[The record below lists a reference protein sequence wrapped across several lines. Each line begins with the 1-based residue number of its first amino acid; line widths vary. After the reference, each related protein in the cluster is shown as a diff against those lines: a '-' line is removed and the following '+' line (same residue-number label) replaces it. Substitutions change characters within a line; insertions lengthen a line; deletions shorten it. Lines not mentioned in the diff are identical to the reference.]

1 MEFLA
6 FCLSVVAIIMAAN
19 ARSRSKMLENYLRS
33 LREKGISIPSSPQQV
48 APSQV
53 SQQVQQEVPVQ
64 NVALAQPVA
73 TSELDVLKD
82 QVQQVRRAT
91 IGDWFKEDWLLKVG
105 AILLVLSFG
114 WFVSYAIANNWIGP
128 VGRISLGILAGA
140 ALMVVGFIRY
150 RVNAHQADIFLVLGA
165 GITILT
171 IFAARSL
178 YGFFT
183 PLTALIAMVLVSA
196 FVATASILYNRRPLA
211 TISLILISLAPFF
224 TASATSDVFGLFM
237 FFGTVLVATVILT
250 ILRDY
255 PELNITA
262 AVVLWFYSLFALSG
276 DVPVRES
283 AFLVEC
289 FYAVV
294 LFALQLYTATKTNGI
309 RKVDTIAMLINSTL
323 LLTWIGTVFMRDTYM
338 MPLFAWGALFIGGT
352 YALFVMRTKSFRF
365 AEASEYDGESFA
377 VFAHSTILLVAIFGM
392 ITPVWQSLSLAGWAF
407 LFVCAAY
414 SAFMMTEKRE
424 GFFLYAALAIV
435 YIGAAT
441 AAELE
446 GNALTIAYALQ
457 ASAITILAFLFTK
470 DIAAARKASYV
481 FAIPVFLSLVTI
493 GNPFS
498 NSALAVLVT
507 LGSILVVTGLYFR
520 NLSLATNSATN
531 RQWYATLII
540 VGALYYLFAIWRICT
555 EMVFY
560 GSFGVMV
567 ALIIYT
573 ILGIGA
579 YVLGTQR
586 DIRVYRLFGTWLV
599 GFVIARLALVDVW
612 ALPSGVRIITFMVI
626 GALMVSTAFIIR
638 KKSSQ

>member
-1 MEFLA
+1 MEFITFCISVAA
-6 FCLSVVAIIMAAN
+6 FIIAVN

-33 LREKGISIPSSPQQV
+33 LQEKGIQPIAQQTKVPSAPAVSQESVV
-48 APSQV
+48 APL
-53 SQQVQQEVPVQ
+53 
-64 NVALAQPVA
+64 VATPAQPVA
-73 TSELDVLKD
+73 QTELGVLKE
-82 QVQQVRRAT
+82 QVQVVRRAT

-105 AILLVLSFG
+105 AILLILSFG

-128 VGRISLGILAGA
+128 IGRITLGLLAGV
-140 ALMVVGFIRY
+140 ALMVVGFMRY
-150 RVNAHQADIFLVLGA
+150 RVQAHQADIFLVLGA

-183 PLTALIAMVLVSA
+183 PLTALICMVLVSA
-196 FVATASILYNRRPLA
+196 FVATASILFNRRPLA
-211 TISLILISLAPFF
+211 TIALMLIALAPFF

-250 ILRDY
+250 VLRDY

-276 DVPVRES
+276 AVAIRES
-283 AFLVEC
+283 AFLLEC

-294 LFALQLYTATKTNGI
+294 LFALQLYTATKTQGL
-309 RKVDTIAMLINSTL
+309 RKVDTIALLANATL
-323 LLTWIGTVFMRDTYM
+323 LLVWISTIFMRDTYM
-338 MPLFAWGALFIGGT
+338 LPLFAWGALFLGGT

-365 AEASEYDGESFA
+365 EESAQYDGESAA
-377 VFAHSTILLVAIFGM
+377 VFAHGAIFLVAIFVL
-392 ITPVWQSLSLAGWAF
+392 ITPVWQSLSLAGWAL

-414 SAFMMTEKRE
+414 SAFVMTEKRE

-446 GNALTIAYALQ
+446 GNALTIAYALE

-481 FAIPVFLSLVTI
+481 FAIPVFLSLITI

-507 LGSILVVTGLYFR
+507 IGSILIVTGLYFR
-520 NLSLATNSATN
+520 NLSLATNSVTN

-540 VGALYYLFAIWRICT
+540 VGTLYYLFTIWRVCT

-586 DIRVYRLFGTWLV
+586 DIKVYRLFGTWLV
-599 GFVIARLALVDVW
+599 GFVLARLALVDVW

-638 KKSSQ
+638 SNKK

>member
-6 FCLSVVAIIMAAN
+6 FCISIAAIIMAAN
-19 ARSRSKMLENYLRS
+19 ARSRSIMLENYLRS
-33 LREKGISIPSSPQQV
+33 LQGKSI
-48 APSQV
+48 
-53 SQQVQQEVPVQ
+53 
-64 NVALAQPVA
+64 QPVA
-73 TSELDVLKD
+73 PQAQQAAPQKAEQVA
-82 QVQQVRRAT
+82 QVQAQPQAPVAQATELGVLTQQIHEVRKAT
-91 IGDWFKEDWLLKVG
+91 IGDWLKEDWLLKVG
-105 AILLVLSFG
+105 AILLLLSFG
-114 WFVSYAIANNWIGP
+114 WFVSFAIANNWIGP
-128 VGRISLGILAGA
+128 VGRITLGLLAGVTV
-140 ALMVVGFIRY
+140 MVVGFMRY
-150 RVNAHQADIFLVLGA
+150 KVNPHQADIFLVLGA
-165 GITILT
+165 GVTMLT
-171 IFAARSL
+171 TFAARAL

-183 PLTALIAMVLVSA
+183 PLSALAIMVAISA

-211 TISLILISLAPFF
+211 TISLVLMGIAPFL
-224 TASATSDVFGLFM
+224 TASATADVLGLFM
-237 FFGTVLVATVILT
+237 YYGVIIVATAILT
-250 ILRDY
+250 VLRDY

-262 AVVLWFYSLFALSG
+262 AVFLWFYSLFAMSG
-276 DVPVRES
+276 GVGVRDS
-283 AFLVEC
+283 AFLIEC

-294 LFALQLYTATKTNGI
+294 LFALQLYTATKTHGI
-309 RKVDTIAMLINSTL
+309 RKVDSIAMLINSTL
-323 LLTWIGTVFMRDTYM
+323 LLTWIGTVFTRDAYM

-365 AEASEYDGESFA
+365 EEPGQYDGESVA
-377 VFAHSTILLVAIFGM
+377 VFAHGAILLFAIFGM
-392 ITPVWQSLSLAGWAF
+392 ITPVWQSLSLAGWAL
-407 LFVCAAY
+407 LFVFAAY

-446 GNALTIAYALQ
+446 GNALTIAYALE
-457 ASAITILAFLFTK
+457 AAAITILAFLFTK
-470 DIAAARKASYV
+470 DIAAARKGSYV

-507 LGSILVVTGLYFR
+507 MGSILIVTGLYFR
-520 NLSLATNSATN
+520 NLSLATNSVTN

-540 VGALYYLFAIWRICT
+540 VGTLYYLFAIWRVCT
-555 EMVFY
+555 EMAFY

-638 KKSSQ
+638 KKRS